1 MQTRLGA
8 PTIKALVI
16 LILACLMMSQAP
28 PAHAWNPSTSDL
40 SGTNSSTNNNV
51 GGANRRFDIYT
62 GTNIYGLQAGE
73 DTDSI
78 AFLIKLAPRIRVG
91 YTLYGFTVGGMQGGD
106 QYELRFTI
114 GNYTFAILFRA
125 SGSRAGSCRLYY
137 RNIANPQWSSG
148 EYFNQTSIFSGTVYT
163 STSGN
168 IGFVLRDA
176 TRRSYGS
183 VKFIIKKDYLYSL
196 GARGNLV
203 SDIYALAAANGNGLP
218 GGGVA
223 QPNDRCPS
231 TGGASWTLQGDIP
244 DLPMGIIILTL
255 PLIAIYIYLS
265 RHPKISL
272 KPVFS

>member
-1 MQTRLGA
+1 LQTRLGA

-16 LILACLMMSQAP
+16 LILACLIISQAP

-51 GGANRRFDIYT
+51 GDANRRFDIYT
-62 GTNIYGLQAGE
+62 DTSINGLQAGE
-73 DTDSI
+73 DTDSA

-91 YTLYGFTVGGMQGGD
+91 NRWYGFTVRGMQRGD

-125 SGSRAGSCRLYY
+125 SGSSAGTCRLYY
-137 RNIANPQWSSG
+137 RAINSQQWSAG
-148 EYFNQTSIFSGTVYT
+148 EYFTRTRISSGTVYN
-163 STSGN
+163 SPSGN
-168 IGFVLRDA
+168 IGFVLTSA
-176 TRRSYGS
+176 TSTSPGS
-183 VKFIIKKDYLYSL
+183 VKFIMKKDYLYSL
-196 GARGNLV
+196 GARGSLV
-203 SDIYALAAANGNGLP
+203 SDIYALATANGNGQP
-218 GGGVA
+218 YTGT
-223 QPNDRCPS
+223 PNDRCPS
-231 TGGASWTLQGDIP
+231 TGGVSWTLQGDIP
-244 DLPMGIIILTL
+244 DLPTGILILAL